1 MQKLS
6 CSRHTPHTLTQTHT
20 RLTRRARV
28 GRAVAHSHDTCR
40 ICTDNSSGAT
50 AAFTLHRPLLA
61 ITLHTSHYRRTVA
74 LPLTT
79 PIRLQLHF
87 ILAKVMPM
95 TTPAARAAAAM
106 ASTPED
112 GIMDG
117 DLGQEES
124 HAHLGA
130 QRQGHRRRLDWHLSA
145 ATALFGIQAAGPS
158 SRAQKQPRASGWAVR
173 CPNGPRCEG
182 IDHAATPARG
192 AAARAVVAL
201 ARWPTRAP
209 GAGLGGAPATSAAAL
224 AGGAAAVA
232 VRASACWSAGARH
245 L

>member
-1 MQKLS
+1 MQALNDA
-6 CSRHTPHTLTQTHT
+6 HTLTRHT
-20 RLTRRARV
+20 QCAAPVGRSGTLTRHAASAQTTPAEQRRPLL
-28 GRAVAHSHDTCR
+28 
-40 ICTDNSSGAT
+40 CTG
-50 AAFTLHRPLLA
+50 RPLLA

-201 ARWPTRAP
+201 ARWPTRAA
-209 GAGLGGAPATSAAAL
+209 GAGLGGAPATSAATL